1 MGLSRILIT
10 TGLPFVSAILY
21 VVYVGFQRRSKVNE
35 LRKQGIVSKASFQ
48 SDPANEGHH
57 QAMPADWSWWTGHL
71 LVLQRHLD
79 SLPPD
84 ANVYMAM
91 QDLALKHNDTEV
103 FLFDF
108 WPVFDQVLMIYGP
121 EASNQVSNQYNL
133 PKPASQHKSMLPI
146 VGGPSLISMNDKDWK
161 FWRGL
166 LNPGFSAKNMVDRV
180 PTVVAA
186 VEVFCDE
193 LRAKADKNMF
203 LLDDLT
209 TRLTMDIITKATL
222 YVHIVIKRR
231 GGWLI
236 TVTGILIS
244 TINVHSMLSPYPS
257 TLYLL
262 GILSGILAFY

>member
-1 MGLSRILIT
+1 
-10 TGLPFVSAILY
+10 
-21 VVYVGFQRRSKVNE
+21 
-35 LRKQGIVSKASFQ
+35 
-48 SDPANEGHH
+48 
-57 QAMPADWSWWTGHL
+57 MPEDWSWWTGHL

-79 SLPPD
+79 SLPSD

-166 LNPGFSAKNMVDRV
+166 LNPGFSSKNMADRV

-186 VEVFCDE
+186 VEVFCDG
-193 LRAKADKNMF
+193 LRAKVDKSIF

-222 YVHIVIKRR
+222 YVKIIFNGRV
-231 GGWLI
+231 GGC
-236 TVTGILIS
+236 
-244 TINVHSMLSPYPS
+244 
-257 TLYLL
+257 
-262 GILSGILAFY
+262 